1 MLDLKKIRKDPELF
15 DQLLEK
21 RGIKP
26 QVEKILKVDTKHR
39 KILTELQE
47 IQEKRNEA
55 SKKIGI

>member
-26 QVEKILKVDTKHR
+26 QVEKILKVDKTDHEQLGP
-39 KILTELQE
+39 IFNNTFEINLELQ
-47 IQEKRNEA
+47 
-55 SKKIGI
+55 